1 VVITE
6 HTHPAHYRI
15 GRSWEML
22 RRLVY
27 RRASVLVCV
36 SSAMLNWFRSRTGAR
51 TRTIPNPVDV
61 PSSEASNVERETD
74 RVVLGMGRLTVQKG
88 FDLLIEAFSRLAL
101 RYPEWSLKILGEGVE
116 RSSLQAQID
125 RLGLAGRVQ
134 LAGAVPDP
142 FPVLRAADLF
152 VLSSRFEGFG
162 NALCE
167 AMACG
172 LPIISFDC
180 PSGPAEIVRDGTDGI
195 LVPAVDVPALSEA
208 MSRLMSDP
216 QERARLGARATEV
229 TQRFGLKRV
238 LRMWD
243 DLFTEALGVTAG
255 RNTAAGKMQ

>member
-1 VVITE
+1 
-6 HTHPAHYRI
+6 
-15 GRSWEML
+15 
-22 RRLVY
+22 
-27 RRASVLVCV
+27 
-36 SSAMLNWFRSRTGAR
+36 
-51 TRTIPNPVDV
+51 
-61 PSSEASNVERETD
+61 
-74 RVVLGMGRLTVQKG
+74 
-88 FDLLIEAFSRLAL
+88 
-101 RYPEWSLKILGEGVE
+101 
-116 RSSLQAQID
+116 
-125 RLGLAGRVQ
+125 VQ